1 LRFVKYMTVQV
12 DLPAVRIEL
21 DDLDLIYRFAISA
34 SGRMTGY
41 KENRP
46 PESTSI
52 RFVVRVQ

>member
-1 LRFVKYMTVQV
+1 MTVQV